1 MSDWNVFQT
10 TQWEEEGVMLLI
22 VGGVVLYNL
31 VSQILNII
39 QYFQYSFS
47 DLASKNDINFQT

>member
-1 MSDWNVFQT
+1 
-10 TQWEEEGVMLLI
+10 MLLI